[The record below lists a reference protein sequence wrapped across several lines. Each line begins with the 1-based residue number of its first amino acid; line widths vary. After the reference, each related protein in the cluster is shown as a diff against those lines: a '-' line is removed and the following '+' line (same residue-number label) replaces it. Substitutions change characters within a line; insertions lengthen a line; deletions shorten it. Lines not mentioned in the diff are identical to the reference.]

1 MAGRSFMNS
10 FLARFGSSRAEAPD
24 AVAIEELPEP
34 ELRPAPAG
42 PTPIPYPN
50 TGMAPKPAPQP
61 EPEHVPFDPTD
72 IPDGSSN
79 TVSVSEAAVL
89 DDQPSPTSF
98 DEADALFGRRTE
110 IPKEVVAAPSGGEEE
125 EWPQEI
131 IAPNNV
137 DGGPVAAAGV
147 MAPEVGLPEGPEE
160 EELPQTIVAPN
171 NVVGVP
177 VGHGE
182 LLAAEAFDDLDDDLI
197 LADLADG
204 SVHEQ
209 LRVNAQF
216 VVDDLHDLD
225 GLDDLDDLD
234 DFDGA
239 D

>member
-1 MAGRSFMNS
+1 
-10 FLARFGSSRAEAPD
+10 
-24 AVAIEELPEP
+24 
-34 ELRPAPAG
+34 
-42 PTPIPYPN
+42 
-50 TGMAPKPAPQP
+50 
-61 EPEHVPFDPTD
+61 
-72 IPDGSSN
+72 
-79 TVSVSEAAVL
+79 
-89 DDQPSPTSF
+89 
-98 DEADALFGRRTE
+98 
-110 IPKEVVAAPSGGEEE
+110 
-125 EWPQEI
+125 
-131 IAPNNV
+131 
-137 DGGPVAAAGV
+137 

-160 EELPQTIVAPN
+160 EEWPQEIIAPN